1 VPLGEI
7 VDTWVDAAT
16 SRLEFIGVT
25 DGGETLCVIPVE
37 GAGID
42 DQARLV
48 SVPFSQEHVLKGP
61 PFPAGHT
68 LTDEDEVAIYAYYD
82 MERSTEISP
91 TGYVEDN
98 RDFRESEHYRAA
110 PPEVER

>member
-1 VPLGEI
+1 MPLGEI
-7 VDTWVDAAT
+7 VDTWVDVST

-25 DGGETLCVIPVE
+25 DGGATLCVIPVE

-61 PFPAGHT
+61 PFLAGHT

-110 PPEVER
+110 PPEIER